1 MIKMN
6 HQLIGQ
12 EPLRIQ
18 ILRWARHVSL
28 SIYKRFFRV
37 IWSRIFACSCGAKYR
52 RLLVEVSDPRAFGMS
67 SANLHTH
74 INALP
79 DCTGTDEL
87 SDDMVSLKVSL
98 LGDCHVGKTSF
109 MIKYVGEEEEKKG
122 MEMSG
127 LNLMDKI
134 LMVRGARIALT
145 IWDVGGDRDC
155 LDHVP
160 LACKDAA
167 AILFMF
173 DLTSRCTLSNVKNW
187 YLRARKWNKTAIPI
201 LIGLKFDDF
210 SQLPLDMQWTIITE
224 ARTYARAMKAAL
236 FFSSATHNIN
246 VNKIFKFI
254 MAKSFNLPST
264 IKRNLNVGEPIIDF

>member
-1 MIKMN
+1 MK
-6 HQLIGQ
+6 HQLIDR
-12 EPLRIQ
+12 EYSLRIQ
-18 ILRWARHVSL
+18 LLRWARHVSL

-37 IWSRIFACSCGAKYR
+37 LWSRICPCSCGARYR
-52 RLLVEVSDPRAFGMS
+52 RLLVEVSEPRAAGIL
-67 SANLHTH
+67 SANLHAD

-79 DCTGTDEL
+79 GCMHTDAS
-87 SDDMVSLKVSL
+87 SDEMVSLKVSL

-127 LNLMDKI
+127 LNLMDKV
-134 LMVRGARIALT
+134 LMVRGATIALT
-145 IWDVGGDRDC
+145 IWDVAGDKDC
-155 LDHVP
+155 VDHVP
-160 LACKDAA
+160 LACKDAV
-167 AILFMF
+167 AILYMF
-173 DLTSRCTLSNVKNW
+173 DLTSRCTLSNVKDW
-187 YLRARKWNKTAIPI
+187 YIRARKWNKTAIPI

-210 SQLPLDMQWTIITE
+210 SQLPLDMQWTITTE

-254 MAKSFNLPST
+254 MARCFNLPST

>member
-1 MIKMN
+1 MK
-6 HQLIGQ
+6 HQLVDR
-12 EPLRIQ
+12 EFSLRIQ
-18 ILRWARHVSL
+18 LLRWARHVSL

-37 IWSRIFACSCGAKYR
+37 LWSRICACSCGARYR
-52 RLLVEVSDPRAFGMS
+52 RLLVEVSEARAAGIS
-67 SANLHTH
+67 SANLHAD

-79 DCTGTDEL
+79 GCMNTDAS
-87 SDDMVSLKVSL
+87 SDEMVSLKVSL

-122 MEMSG
+122 MEMRG
-127 LNLMDKI
+127 LNLMDKV
-134 LMVRGARIALT
+134 LMVRGATIALT
-145 IWDVGGDRDC
+145 IWDVAGDKDC
-155 LDHVP
+155 VDHVP
-160 LACKDAA
+160 LACKDAV
-167 AILFMF
+167 AILYMF
-173 DLTSRCTLSNVKNW
+173 DLTSRCTLSNVKDW
-187 YLRARKWNKTAIPI
+187 YIRARKWNKTAIPI

-210 SQLPLDMQWTIITE
+210 SQLPLDMQWTITTE

-254 MAKSFNLPST
+254 MARCFNLPST